1 TFPMLLQD
9 WIDRVKADLWNLVA
23 LMAVLGAVGTALA
36 TTGIYGAVSFSVNQK
51 MRDLGI
57 RVALGATRWDIIR
70 EVFVSGGRPVA
81 RGLVVGLWMSMATA
95 SSLHENFSGSI
106 IRIDSTEPLLYGS
119 AIVFLAIG
127 AAAAMWGPARRGAAA
142 DPLETLRCE

>member
-1 TFPMLLQD
+1 MLLQA
-9 WIDRVKADLWNLVA
+9 WIDRIQADLWNLVA
-23 LMAVLGAVGTALA
+23 LMAVLGAVGTTLA

-70 EVFVSGGRPVA
+70 EVFVTGGRPVV

-95 SSLHENFSGSI
+95 SSLHENFSDSI
-106 IRIDSTEPLLYGS
+106 IRIDSSEPLLYGS
-119 AIVFLAIG
+119 AIVFLGIG
-127 AAAAMWGPARRGAAA
+127 AVAAMWGPARRGATA